1 MSDVLNIRVH
11 RSHFPEAFT
20 AAVVKSLTF
29 RALAGRFTYEGT
41 RQTLAWLEL
50 HKMYSPATTANGMG
64 LYGRVFDA
72 VVAKMAMSSCHII
85 GLGVGGG
92 WKEARLLD
100 KLMGASIQV
109 SYSPMD
115 VSSAMVITACETARS
130 RHPDLPIQPLV
141 ADLEE
146 VEDIGALFPET
157 EAEED
162 TGRIITCFG
171 MLPGFEPSVLRPRLQ
186 SLLKPGD
193 LLLLSANL
201 AATDDAQSGVKSVL
215 PQYDNPTTR
224 NWLLGAV
231 ESLGFSAADGDLRFS
246 VEQSSEQPGLWRV
259 VADFA
264 LKRRSA
270 INTGAKEFVFADG
283 DSIRVFQSHRYT
295 MGQAKEFIAGCGFDL
310 LDCWAND
317 AGEEG
322 VFLVR
327 L

>member
-11 RSHFPEAFT
+11 RSHFPGAFT
-20 AAVVKSLTF
+20 AAVTRSLASRT
-29 RALAGRFTYEGT
+29 LAGRLAYEGT

-50 HKMYSPATTANGMG
+50 HRKFSPAATASGMS
-64 LYGRVFDA
+64 LYDTAFDA
-72 VVAKMAMSSCHII
+72 AVPRLGRTCCRLI

-100 KLMGASIQV
+100 KLVAASAKAT
-109 SYSPMD
+109 YAPMD
-115 VSSAMVITACETARS
+115 VSTAMVITACETARL

-141 ADLEE
+141 ADLEDAD
-146 VEDIGALFPET
+146 DIGDLFPSTNEQ
-157 EAEED
+157 ER
-162 TGRIITCFG
+162 RIITCFG
-171 MLPGFEPSVLRPRLQ
+171 MLPGFEPSVLRQRLQ

-201 AATDDAQSGVKSVL
+201 AATDDAQTGVKAVL
-215 PQYDNPTTR
+215 PQDDNTTTR
-224 NWLLGAV
+224 HWLLGSV
-231 ESLGFSAADGDLRFS
+231 ESAGFDKDDGDLRFS
-246 VEQSSEQPGLWRV
+246 VEESPHQPGQWRV
-259 VADFA
+259 VADFV
-264 LKRRSA
+264 LKRQST
-270 INTGAKEFVFADG
+270 INAGSREFVFAVG
-283 DSIRVFQSHRYT
+283 DCIRVFQSHRYT

-317 AGEEG
+317 SGEEG